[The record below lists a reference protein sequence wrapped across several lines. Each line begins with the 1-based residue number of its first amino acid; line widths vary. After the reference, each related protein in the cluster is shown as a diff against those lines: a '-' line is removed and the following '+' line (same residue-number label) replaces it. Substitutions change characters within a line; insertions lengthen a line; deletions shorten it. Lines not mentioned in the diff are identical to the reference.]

1 MKYQWP
7 KKSFK
12 NEKIITNTKYFK
24 MSNTEISQTYDIYV
38 GKNVILTNWNGLK
51 QYVRILKNNKQ
62 KKCLEIISLNNT
74 YDIHFLTYEN
84 IGEGCAVTKIDI
96 EEEDLDN
103 DLNDD
108 EGKYEDDPRTGKG
121 SPFYKK
127 ILSN

>member
-1 MKYQWP
+1 MER
-7 KKSFK
+7 FK
-12 NEKIITNTKYFK
+12 TIC
-24 MSNTEISQTYDIYV
+24 SNSKTI
-38 GKNVILTNWNGLK
+38 N
-51 QYVRILKNNKQ
+51 

-121 SPFYKK
+121 SRFYKEL
-127 ILSN
+127 LSK

>member
-1 MKYQWP
+1 MKCFS
-7 KKSFK
+7 KIIECFK
-12 NEKIITNTKYFK
+12 NFFNIKDN
-24 MSNTEISQTYDIYV
+24 SDINEV
-38 GKNVILTNWNGLK
+38 LI
-51 QYVRILKNNKQ
+51 
-62 KKCLEIISLNNT
+62 NNT

-121 SPFYKK
+121 SRFYKEL
-127 ILSN
+127 LSK

>member
-1 MKYQWP
+1 
-7 KKSFK
+7 
-12 NEKIITNTKYFK
+12 